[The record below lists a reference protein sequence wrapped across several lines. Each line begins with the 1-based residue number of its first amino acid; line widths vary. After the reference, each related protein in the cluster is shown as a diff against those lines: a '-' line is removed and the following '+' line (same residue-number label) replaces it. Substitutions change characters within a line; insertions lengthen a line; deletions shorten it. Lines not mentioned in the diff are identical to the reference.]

1 MAYNP
6 NNPNG
11 QAVMASSAP
20 VVVASNQ
27 SAIPVTPP
35 TITKGTQGSTGVT
48 TQPLRDAGR
57 VIVSACT
64 AIAGVTGVTTEA
76 LLSLDLSRDGAA
88 SSSVT
93 TISVTSTKRFR
104 ITAMSVGLTSSAA
117 SFVSAQVSLRMN
129 PSGAAAASSTILHT
143 VNLSTPTTGSGAGSQ
158 QTISFPDGIE
168 LSGSHQVGISQ
179 VATSASSK
187 IWASLIGFEY

>member
-20 VVVASNQ
+20 VAIASNQ

-64 AIAGVTGVTTEA
+64 PIAGATGVTTEA

-104 ITAMSVGLTSSAA
+104 VIAMSVGLTSSTAA
-117 SFVSAQVSLRMN
+117 FVSAQVSLRMN
-129 PSGAAAASSTILHT
+129 PSGAATASSTILHT
-143 VNLSTPTTGSGAGSQ
+143 LCLCTPTNGSGAGDSL
-158 QTISFPDGIE
+158 TVSFPDGIE
-168 LSGSHQVGISQ
+168 LSGSHQIGISQ
-179 VATSASSK
+179 IATSTSSK
-187 IWASLIGFEY
+187 VWATLIGFEY